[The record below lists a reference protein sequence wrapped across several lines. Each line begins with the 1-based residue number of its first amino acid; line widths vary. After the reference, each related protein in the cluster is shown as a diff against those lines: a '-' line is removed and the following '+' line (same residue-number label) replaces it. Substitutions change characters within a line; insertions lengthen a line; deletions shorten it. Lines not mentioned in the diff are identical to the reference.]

1 MVSYYNRRNSNVS
14 PVFRC
19 GGRTDVLSY
28 IYNPSKPPFEK
39 GGLWQDLVL
48 HCFAI
53 VIAASKSRI
62 NRLEIS
68 IWCPTIEEIRK
79 DFLFF
84 CLCLQALLLRSPRAT
99 VVGGNV
105 CKHPSHL
112 PLHHAT
118 FGGTLAT
125 ITLMA
130 CIGGS
135 TTHLN
140 VGGCADRIES
150 IARPLVCAIM
160 YPRYG
165 FAVRV
170 LSHIYNPP
178 KPSFKCTSF
187 LFVASVRHS
196 KRVCSALALIATL
209 IRRACGKAL
218 PCIC

>member
-1 MVSYYNRRNSNVS
+1 MVSYHR
-14 PVFRC
+14 
-19 GGRTDVLSY
+19 G
-28 IYNPSKPPFEK
+28 NPK
-39 GGLWQDLVL
+39 G
-48 HCFAI
+48 F
-53 VIAASKSRI
+53 
-62 NRLEIS
+62 
-68 IWCPTIEEIRK
+68 P
-79 DFLFF
+79 LFF
-84 CLCLQALLLRSPRAT
+84 VA
-99 VVGGNV
+99 
-105 CKHPSHL
+105 CKRCYYVAFVPQWWVAMCASTPSHL

-125 ITLMA
+125 ITLTA

-135 TTHLN
+135 ATHLN

-196 KRVCSALALIATL
+196 KRVCYALTLIATL

-218 PCIC
+218 PCIASQ